1 MKTGLNWIKL
11 AGGTLALGL
20 LGLGFMAY
28 LRPEFMVDVANQIF
42 VLCGW

>member
-1 MKTGLNWIKL
+1 MKTRFQWLKL
-11 AGGTLALGL
+11 VLAALALSL
-20 LGLGFMAY
+20 LGLGFTAY

>member
-1 MKTGLNWIKL
+1 MKTSLPWLKL
-11 AGGTLALGL
+11 VGGTLALAL